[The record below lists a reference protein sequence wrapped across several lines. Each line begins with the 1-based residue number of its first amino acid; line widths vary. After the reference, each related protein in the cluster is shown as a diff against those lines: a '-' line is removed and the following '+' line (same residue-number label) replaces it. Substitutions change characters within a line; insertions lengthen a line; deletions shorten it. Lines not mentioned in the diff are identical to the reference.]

1 LIYLFQT
8 LAFIKELGKFT
19 DLKSCLI
26 SGGDNMDSQFE
37 AMHGHPDIIVATP
50 GRFVHLCVE
59 MELKLSA
66 IEIVVFDE
74 ADRCKCNKYSFLY
87 FLINKNTLPKIISN
101 FK

>member
-1 LIYLFQT
+1 MFENINKQLFLQT
-8 LAFIKELGKFT
+8 LTFIKDLGKFT

-37 AMHGHPDIIVATP
+37 AIHGHPDIIVATP

-66 IEIVVFDE
+66 IELVVFDE
-74 ADRCKCNKYSFLY
+74 ADR
-87 FLINKNTLPKIISN
+87 
-101 FK
+101 